1 MLEKSIVDKQIILKS
16 IDIDV
21 VCAGEVYWKIY
32 VESNQDFY
40 GNFSLVA
47 MTEEDGLD
55 RLSQKLVNN
64 YQSLLHNIPEKQR
77 FQTSCLF

>member
-1 MLEKSIVDKQIILKS
+1 LESL
-16 IDIDV
+16 DIDV

-40 GNFSLVA
+40 GNFSLVGLTKA
-47 MTEEDGLD
+47 DGLD

-64 YQSLLHNIPEKQR
+64 YQSLLHIIPEEHHVYFSIITFLAGKQTR
-77 FQTSCLF
+77 V